1 MAETFEYMNKTS
13 IDPELICN
21 ICESPFNDPCCTSC
35 DETFCRKCI
44 MQWIQ
49 KGNSSCP
56 HCRRSLSINNLRQVP
71 RPLQNMLDRLP
82 VKCLICR
89 QTKLERGNFDD
100 HIQKVCPKMVVTCP
114 SADIKCPWTG
124 HRDQLNQ
131 HLVDCRFEP
140 IRPVM
145 IQLIAENGELKDH
158 VNQQT
163 IEIIAQE
170 DMMEQLLSMQKQL
183 LSQIEG

>member
-1 MAETFEYMNKTS
+1 
-13 IDPELICN
+13 
-21 ICESPFNDPCCTSC
+21 
-35 DETFCRKCI
+35 
-44 MQWIQ
+44 
-49 KGNSSCP
+49 
-56 HCRRSLSINNLRQVP
+56 
-71 RPLQNMLDRLP
+71 
-82 VKCLICR
+82 
-89 QTKLERGNFDD
+89 
-100 HIQKVCPKMVVTCP
+100 MVVTCP